1 MSNICQISLYLTEII
16 WWRHDPLLDYFLHCE
31 DQLNEDQNRNNSG
44 KMYNVLK
51 VFSKSNDEKC
61 ERVQIV
67 PLLFGESW
75 AEVLTYLRTQK
86 LFGNDRILSIDI
98 LYLWL
103 TALQMAPWLTH
114 LIFWSGWA
122 IHHCFLVS
130 KQLVCIQCHLPI
142 ISRNNNHRA
151 AGCRPAPAAAFLE
164 IHSGFL

>member
-1 MSNICQISLYLTEII
+1 MCCSSTSSHFIGLLYTLWRSASWRSKQEQF
-16 WWRHDPLLDYFLHCE
+16 WWI
-31 DQLNEDQNRNNSG
+31 
-44 KMYNVLK
+44 VLK
-51 VFSKSNDEKC
+51 VFSISNDEKC

-86 LFGNDRILSIDI
+86 QFGNDRILSIDI

-114 LIFWSGWA
+114 LILWSGRA

-164 IHSGFL
+164 IHWGFLLVTDKMSFDANA